1 VDRLSL
7 LSIPRVAVLP
17 AGAVNTF
24 TIRFQVDDLMDTEEN
39 VHDDAPPQSLYMLA
53 YSIALIATLII
64 GVVYW

>member
-1 VDRLSL
+1 MDRLSL
-7 LSIPRVAVLP
+7 HSIPRAAVLP

-24 TIRFQVDDLMDTEEN
+24 TIRFQVGGPMDAEEN

>member
-1 VDRLSL
+1 
-7 LSIPRVAVLP
+7 
-17 AGAVNTF
+17 
-24 TIRFQVDDLMDTEEN
+24 MDAEEN